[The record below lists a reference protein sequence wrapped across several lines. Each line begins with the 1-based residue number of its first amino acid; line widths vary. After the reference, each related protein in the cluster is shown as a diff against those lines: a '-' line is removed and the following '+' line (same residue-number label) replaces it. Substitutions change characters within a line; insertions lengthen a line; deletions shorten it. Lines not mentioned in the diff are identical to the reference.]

1 MIIKGLIKGTLLKRY
16 KRFFV
21 DVALETGETV
31 VAHCP
36 NTGSMKTL
44 LDGSIIAYLLPNN
57 DPKRKLKYTLY
68 LLELSHGAIVCVNT
82 QLPNHLVKE
91 AIEDGIIPEL
101 SGYRAIKTEVK
112 YGEENSRIDILLE
125 YADTKAYV
133 EVKNVTYLHNEDS
146 GVAKFPDSVTS
157 RGLKHLHELER
168 EVKKGNRGVMF
179 YLVNRTDAIAYG
191 IAKEIDPAYAD
202 AAKVVQS
209 VGVEVLP
216 YKISVTEKKGDWHL
230 TIGSKLEYIT

>member
-21 DVALETGETV
+21 DVALDTGETV

-44 LDGSIIAYLLPNN
+44 LDGTVIAYLLPNN

-82 QLPNHLVKE
+82 QLPNYLVKE
-91 AIEDGIIPEL
+91 AIEDGVIPEL
-101 SGYRAIKTEVK
+101 NGYVAIKTEVK

-125 YADTKAYV
+125 YPEIKTYV
-133 EVKNVTYLHNEDS
+133 EVKNVTYLHCNDG

-168 EVKKGNRGVMF
+168 EVKKGNRGVML
-179 YLVNRTDAIAYG
+179 YLVNRTDATSYSV
-191 IAKEIDPAYAD
+191 AKEIDPAYAD
-202 AAKVVQS
+202 AAVKAQD
-209 VGVEVLP
+209 VGVEFLP
-216 YKISVTEKKGDWHL
+216 YKIFIQKIEGDWHL
-230 TIGSKLEYIT
+230 TIDSKLDYTS